1 VASPIR
7 KTVEADA
14 AAESNQISSRTRLGS
29 ALELGAKPQW
39 GFAATPAPSAAVLRL
54 DTVPAAKVAG
64 SQGDAGGIAHT
75 EDRGSRRGSGGT
87 SCPAGCGLV
96 LAGTSPQ
103 NRPIVPVLRRRARPC
118 LFRGSGPRR
127 GRVRRVGYH
136 GSCENVR
143 RMPFPRPPILAS
155 EGCRPEFAAGG
166 GRVRPDAR
174 PGCVAA
180 SDFRVSR
187 QSDPA
192 QSLRA
197 CAPGRRTSG
206 HPATREQAERLM
218 DN

>member
-1 VASPIR
+1 MSPGTGGILLFRVRERDLCCSRCRASAELQASVAHPG
-7 KTVEADA
+7 
-14 AAESNQISSRTRLGS
+14 SRTG
-29 ALELGAKPQW
+29 
-39 GFAATPAPSAAVLRL
+39 
-54 DTVPAAKVAG
+54 
-64 SQGDAGGIAHT
+64 GDAGGVVCAGRPRKPTLQWKVARH
-75 EDRGSRRGSGGT
+75 
-87 SCPAGCGLV
+87 PAGHGPV
-96 LAGTSPQ
+96 LAGTSLH
-103 NRPIVPVLRRRARPC
+103 NRPIAPVLKRKARPC
-118 LFRGSGPRR
+118 LFRGCGPRR

-136 GSCENVR
+136 GGCENVR